1 MTDTVK
7 KTVSVDDLVAGV
19 RCETRSK
26 MEIDAQFIGH
36 ILVEVCGPDGH
47 APAPD
52 HEYRVEG
59 PGGSFAGTTDREGR
73 LRHEDVIAG
82 DYLLTFPGL
91 DELRRL
97 VPTSARKDRWQ
108 RTIALAPP
116 PDGHG

>member
-1 MTDTVK
+1 MK
-7 KTVSVDDLVAGV
+7 KTVSVDELVRGV

-36 ILVEVCGPDGH
+36 ILVEVCRPDGH
-47 APAPD
+47 AAAPD
-52 HEYRVEG
+52 LAYRIEG
-59 PGGSFAGTTDREGR
+59 PGGSFAGTTDGDGR

-91 DELRRL
+91 DELKRL

-108 RTIALAPP
+108 RTLALTPP
-116 PDGHG
+116 QTR